1 MYFEILGA
9 IDCLGIARIVCRAF
23 FSAQK
28 GCGCA
33 RFFTPTVFEFFSAI
47 RIVLSSV
54 IVCFGLWLC
63 GILELGSIVSPRAT
77 SRF

>member
-1 MYFEILGA
+1 MCYFMA
-9 IDCLGIARIVCRAF
+9 IGRIVCRAF

-54 IVCFGLWLC
+54 IVFVLDC
-63 GILELGSIVSPRAT
+63 GFVASWSWGVSFPLGRRPGSE
-77 SRF
+77 